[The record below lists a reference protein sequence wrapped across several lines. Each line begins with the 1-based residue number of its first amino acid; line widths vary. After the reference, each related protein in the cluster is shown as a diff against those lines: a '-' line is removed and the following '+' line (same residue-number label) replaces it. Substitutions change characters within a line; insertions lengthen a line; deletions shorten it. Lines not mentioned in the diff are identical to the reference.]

1 MLINDDYDDYNIT
14 VSNGNNDS
22 ISSNMCNSKNGDDK
36 NNDRK

>member
-22 ISSNMCNSKNGDDK
+22 SCSNMCNSNNGDDK
-36 NNDRK
+36 NNDKK